1 MRNGGIYFLIFAFAL
16 SLWALF
22 ALYAPFLMNLLIAF
36 LLFISTQN
44 IYYSIVKFLKSPLLA
59 SSIMVLGLV
68 TLCFLPIFYV
78 LLNLTNMATT
88 LDLGNFQNFLL
99 DTQMRLSSFI
109 KDLLI
114 HLPAAI
120 AKELSHWLEQLHA
133 IHWGNLAKSSINI
146 VAKASKNGFQ
156 FLNDTLFILIF
167 LFFFY
172 YYGKRLGHYFLHL
185 IPFDHKQTESLYEE
199 VSAVISVVFYSSIF
213 SMLLQGTLFGILM
226 LFYGYN
232 AYLLGILY
240 GFASLVPVV
249 GGTLVWL
256 PIAGYEVYLGNYT
269 NAIVIALYSI
279 IAIATIADNGV
290 KPLIISFINRVL
302 IKTPVLINEM
312 LIFFAIIA
320 GLTSFGFWGIV
331 LGPAITALFIALL
344 RIYKTMIQPYEEC

>member
-1 MRNGGIYFLIFAFAL
+1 MRNSGIYFLLFAFAL
-16 SLWALF
+16 SVWALF
-22 ALYAPFLMNLLIAF
+22 TLYTPFLMNLLIAF

-44 IYYSIVKFLKSPLLA
+44 IYYSILKFLKSPLLA
-59 SSIMVLGLV
+59 SSMMVLGLV
-68 TLCFLPIFYV
+68 TLCFAPIFYV

-99 DTQMRLSSFI
+99 DMQMRLSDSI
-109 KDLLI
+109 KDLLT
-114 HLPAAI
+114 HLPAAV

-133 IHWGNLAKSSINI
+133 INWGNLVKSSINI
-146 VAKASKNGFQ
+146 AAKASKNGIQ

-172 YYGKRLGHYFLHL
+172 YYGKRLGNYFLHL
-185 IPFDHKQTESLYEE
+185 IAFDPKQTESLYNE

-213 SMLLQGTLFGILM
+213 SMLLQGALFGILM

-256 PIAGYEVYLGNYT
+256 PIAGYELYLGNYT

-279 IAIATIADNGV
+279 IVIATIADNGV

-302 IKTPVLINEM
+302 IKTPVMINEM

-320 GLTSFGFWGIV
+320 GLASFGFWGIV

-344 RIYKTMIQPYEEC
+344 RIYQTILKSNE